1 MTFERQRSG
10 LSTLGAMG
18 IGAALM
24 YFLDPGRGARRR
36 ALVRDKAMHLL
47 NKTADAADTTRRDLR
62 NRARGLAA
70 EVRGRFE
77 HEDVDDP
84 VLVARVRAEMGR
96 AVSHPSAILTT
107 AIAGRVTLSGPILA
121 NEAHHLLS
129 HVRSVRGVREVVD
142 RLERHDTPG
151 GVPGLQGGITRRS
164 HAHEMELLQDHWSP
178 AARLLVG
185 AAGGALALAG
195 AERRDVLG
203 GALSLAGLALLS
215 RSLSNM
221 PLRDVVGAGHRGIS
235 IQNAINITGPLDE
248 VFAFFTNYENFPH
261 FMSHVRE
268 VRATGDET
276 SHWVVDGPA
285 GVPIEWDAVLTDLEP
300 NEILGWAS
308 VPGSIVDNAG
318 VIRFWDNEDGTA
330 HVDVKMTYKP
340 PAGAIGHAVARLLG
354 ADPRKEMDDDLARVK
369 TYLETGRAPH
379 DAAQPNDVEVT
390 VR

>member
-1 MTFERQRSG
+1 
-10 LSTLGAMG
+10 
-18 IGAALM
+18 M

-47 NKTADAADTTRRDLR
+47 NKTADAADTARRDLR
-62 NRARGLAA
+62 NRAQGLAA
-70 EVRGRFE
+70 EVRGRFDDE
-77 HEDVDDP
+77 EADDP
-84 VLVARVRAEMGR
+84 VVVARVRAEMGR

-107 AIAGRVTLSGPILA
+107 ASDGRVTLSGPILA
-121 NEAHHLLS
+121 DEADHFLS

-142 RLERHDTPG
+142 RLERHETAA
-151 GVPGLQGGITRRS
+151 GVPALQGSYTRRS
-164 HAHEMELLQDHWSP
+164 HTHHMKLRQKNWSP
-178 AARLLVG
+178 TARLLVG

-195 AERRDVLG
+195 AERRDLLG
-203 GALSLAGLALLS
+203 GALSMAGLAMLS
-215 RSLSNM
+215 RSLTNM
-221 PLRDVVGAGHRGIS
+221 PLRDVVGAGDRGIS

-285 GVPIEWDAVLTDLEP
+285 GVPVEWDALLTDLEP

-308 VPGSIVDNAG
+308 VPDSIVKNAG
-318 VIRFWDNEDGTA
+318 VIRFWDNEDGTV
-330 HVDVKMTYKP
+330 HVDIKMTYKP
-340 PAGAIGHAVARLLG
+340 PAGAIGHAVAKLLG
-354 ADPRKEMDDDLARVK
+354 IDPRKEMDDDLARVK
-369 TYLETGRAPH
+369 TYLETGRPPH
-379 DAAQPNDVEVT
+379 DAAQPSDVEVT